1 MTPPLQHQSA
11 HNTPTSNDH
20 SPAPPAADL
29 AGALQPSLATS
40 GQTAVLD
47 RRVRLSLA
55 YYNSWVFD
63 MQTRR
68 GGAQA
73 FLVSSSPGD
82 GQLTASAL
90 AAVTKAIQRAITA
103 LPTVAACHVTPIDAG
118 LTPPWNSDGYPSLVF
133 GDDWDIYGYNTI
145 IEGSG
150 GSQSWFAQRATDVS
164 DAVQSA
170 FAGLAGVTGCT
181 KVAQPTVTP
190 RTVRPIKQ

>member
-1 MTPPLQHQSA
+1 MIIRRRNVILSGASAAVAYPFQHRRISSEEQPTPVM
-11 HNTPTSNDH
+11 
-20 SPAPPAADL
+20 
-29 AGALQPSLATS
+29 S
-40 GQTAVLD
+40 GQAAALD

-63 MQTRR
+63 VQTRR
-68 GGAQA
+68 GAAQA

-82 GQLTASAL
+82 GLLTAGAL
-90 AAVTKAIQRAITA
+90 AEVTGAIQGAITA
-103 LPTVAACHVTPIDAG
+103 LPTVASCQVTPIDAG

-133 GDDWDIYGYNTI
+133 GDDWDIFGYNTT

-150 GSQSWFAQRATDVS
+150 TPSQSWFAQRVTDVS

-170 FAGLAGVTGCT
+170 FAGLAGVTSCT

-190 RTVRPIKQ
+190 RTVRPVKQ

>member
-1 MTPPLQHQSA
+1 M
-11 HNTPTSNDH
+11 
-20 SPAPPAADL
+20 
-29 AGALQPSLATS
+29 S
-40 GQTAVLD
+40 GQAAVLD

-63 MQTRR
+63 VQTRL

-82 GQLTASAL
+82 GVLTADAL
-90 AAVTKAIQRAITA
+90 AEVTGAIQHAITA
-103 LPTVAACHVTPIDAG
+103 LPVVASCQVKPIDAR

-133 GDDWDIYGYNTI
+133 GNDWDIYGYNSTV
-145 IEGSG
+145 EGSG
-150 GSQSWFAQRATDVS
+150 TPSQSWFAQRITDVS

-170 FAGLAGVTGCT
+170 FAGLAGVTSCT

-190 RTVRPIKQ
+190 HTVRPIKQ